1 MEMIQKLGALQSQL
15 EEPIIFEL
23 PAITTLLSV
32 TSVNL
37 GGCFVSLRCVLF
49 VCFAPQSINFYSHL
63 INLFLPLIWGF
74 LFSQSLKVT
83 LNYLFVA
90 SLIL

>member
-32 TSVNL
+32 TSVISQPGWML
-37 GGCFVSLRCVLF
+37 CFTEVCFVCLF
-49 VCFAPQSINFYSHL
+49 CSPIY
-63 INLFLPLIWGF
+63 
-74 LFSQSLKVT
+74 
-83 LNYLFVA
+83 
-90 SLIL
+90 